1 MAEGLYSIGQR
12 AALAGGLFHGTVI
25 ILLIGS
31 GVVDKTSFSVPAL
44 PMGERRAA
52 SGRILVNGMVH
63 GRISGTVHGILR
75 ATVDGDV
82 DLTILSGA
90 AEEEGKE
97 AAPHEEE

>member
-1 MAEGLYSIGQR
+1 MRLDKYLKITR
-12 AALAGGLFHGTVI
+12 LIKRRTVANEACD
-25 ILLIGS
+25 G
-31 GVVDKTSFSVPAL
+31 
-44 PMGERRAA
+44 
-52 SGRILVNGMVH
+52 GRILVNGMVH